1 MNRQFPGRDSI
12 RTRILMLV
20 SAVSMSAILLLV
32 TIILI
37 RDFFS
42 KRDSKVREFN
52 SVAAVLADNLTV
64 AVSFREDDVANELLK
79 SLVSEPSVHS
89 AVVIDTDAHVFAT
102 YGDSKELEKQI
113 ELWFAQ
119 HTEAAGVRSHEFEGD
134 FLTVRIPIVEFDT
147 VIGSLVVTANTSDIW
162 AELTMF
168 TRDTCLA
175 CAVVLIMALVVSR
188 QLEKSITEPI
198 LALADTAASVA
209 ERKDYSVRVQ
219 HHASGEVAVLRDQFN
234 LMLERLETTTEQIAT
249 SQLELQKNNQLLEQ
263 HVAERTYELA
273 NEVEKTHQAYSELQE
288 LQGQLA
294 ETARSAGMAEIAN
307 GVLHNIGNVL
317 NSVNVSAQ
325 LSTEQL
331 HALPI
336 EKLDRVAKLLQDKKT
351 EMGSSWTSFEGL
363 TALPDL
369 LMQIASALNTQRE
382 SIRTELRH
390 LEEHIDFVKQI
401 VQSQQSFSRQGGM
414 HQDVSAVEIF
424 ETACKFVVCQQ
435 HHRQIRIE
443 RKFEFVGKLRTDK
456 GKLLQILSNYVKNGL
471 EAVQE
476 CVSGQPTLLIATR
489 ALSDDMIEFSV
500 TDNGHGIG
508 AETLESI
515 FRHGFTTKANGH
527 GFGLH
532 SAACA
537 AKEMNGSVAVH
548 SDGPGKGARFCV
560 RVPVVPA
567 EEAILA

>member
-1 MNRQFPGRDSI
+1 MSRRFRGTDSI

-32 TIILI
+32 TMILI

-42 KRDSKVREFN
+42 KRESKIREFN
-52 SVAAVLADNLTV
+52 SVAGVLADNLTV
-64 AVSFREDDVANELLK
+64 AVSFREADSAKKLLG
-79 SLVSEPSVHS
+79 SLASEPSIRS
-89 AVVIDTDAHVFAT
+89 AVVVDTDAHVVAT
-102 YGDSKELEKQI
+102 YGDSITLEKKI
-113 ELWFAQ
+113 ELWFARN
-119 HTEAAGVRSHEFEGD
+119 TEAAGVRNHEFEAD
-134 FLTVRIPIVEFDT
+134 LLTVRLPIVEFDT
-147 VIGSLVVTANTSDIW
+147 VIGSLAITADTSDIW

-175 CAVVLIMALVVSR
+175 CAVVLMMALVVSR

-198 LALADTAASVA
+198 LALADTAASVS
-209 ERKDYSVRVQ
+209 EHKDYSVRVT
-219 HHASGEVAVLRDQFN
+219 HTASGEVAVLRDQFN
-234 LMLERLETTTEQIAT
+234 LMLERLETTTKQIGA
-249 SQLELQKNNQLLEQ
+249 SQQALQEHNQLLEQ
-263 HVAERTYELA
+263 RVAERTRELA

-288 LQGQLA
+288 LQSQLA

-325 LSTEQL
+325 LSAEHLQT
-331 HALPI
+331 LPV
-336 EKLDRVAKLLQDKKT
+336 EKLDRVAVLLKDKKA
-351 EMGSSWTSFEGL
+351 EMGESWTSFEGL

-369 LMQIASALNTQRE
+369 LMQIASTLNSHRE
-382 SIRTELRH
+382 SIRNELRH

-414 HQDVSAVEIF
+414 HQDVSAVEVF

-435 HHRQIRIE
+435 HHNRIRIE
-443 RKFEFVGKLRTDK
+443 RQFEFVGNLRTNK

-471 EAVQE
+471 EAVHE

-489 ALSDDMIEFSV
+489 LLPDDKVEFSV
-500 TDNGHGIG
+500 TDNGHGID
-508 AETLESI
+508 AATLENI
-515 FRHGFTTKANGH
+515 FRHGFTTKADGH

-548 SDGPGKGARFCV
+548 SDGPGRGTRFCV
-560 RVPVVPA
+560 RVPLSPA
-567 EEAILA
+567 ESVVSV